1 MLLFGKYG
9 HHLLQT
15 KDRIKEWN
23 LANIVNF
30 SLKMKEGSEATF

>member
-23 LANIVNF
+23 SANIVDF
-30 SLKMKEGSEATF
+30 SLKMKEGSEASF